1 MLTLKVEE
9 SISYLRHIFFL
20 LILHKV
26 DGRFFSQFTLLPL
39 TSAIVL
45 AFTPFTLFS
54 IQVLLKIP
62 RLWIF
67 SFNKNKRELNWFS
80 EKDSVFL
87 PEKRRSLAF
96 EWNLLRSRQRLTFD
110 WSNYQLV
117 IKFLQSILKLF
128 WLEED
133 VPLYCVT
140 LRHRNSS
147 NLFTCSTTK
156 VMPCFSLLFW
166 AMTQYQTLKDLQEQ
180 VFTPQ
185 WSHVRATHEH
195 DEAFQQ
201 RKQNL

>member
-1 MLTLKVEE
+1 M
-9 SISYLRHIFFL
+9 
-20 LILHKV
+20 
-26 DGRFFSQFTLLPL
+26 DGRFFQPIY
-39 TSAIVL
+39 TST
-45 AFTPFTLFS
+45 FNFGDCFSSYHFTLFS
-54 IQVLLKIP
+54 IQVLLKIS

-67 SFNKNKRELNWFS
+67 SFNKNKSELNWFS

-96 EWNLLRSRQRLTFD
+96 EWNLLRGRQRLTFN

-133 VPLYCVT
+133 VPLYCST

-156 VMPCFSLLFW
+156 VRPCFSLLFW
-166 AMTQYQTLKDLQEQ
+166 AMTQNQTLKDLQEQ

-185 WSHVRATHEH
+185 WSHVRASHEH
-195 DEAFQQ
+195 NEAFQQ